1 MSPCTQQVYASQSQS
16 VYEKQQ
22 KVFKDIKRR
31 NGLQGDNAK
40 RAITP
45 DDPARRQ
52 ADKENFLIDSIMRL
66 SIDNKARKE
75 LATRRCLNSQIGDRL
90 KLSKKPASKAEF
102 SY

>member
-1 MSPCTQQVYASQSQS
+1 M
-16 VYEKQQ
+16 
-22 KVFKDIKRR
+22 
-31 NGLQGDNAK
+31 K

-66 SIDNKARKE
+66 SIDNQARKE

-102 SY
+102 SYQSNQYDRIQKIEDSIFVDAREPRTDKRLNQ